1 MRAGD
6 REGGRGKATPT
17 FRFLLV
23 VLLAGQTLGT
33 MATSMLPAVA
43 PKVAE
48 TYGVHSSLIG
58 YQISLL
64 ALAMV
69 VSLMFGG
76 NLTVRWGACRVTQA
90 GLALLT
96 LGSIVAV
103 LPHVSLVFAS
113 AIALG
118 LGYGLITPSHSHL
131 LARFAPSHNRNFIF
145 SLKQTGVPLGGIGA
159 AVITPPVAVAF
170 GWQWALIGNALA
182 MFLLIALLERAR
194 AYWDEDRQPAA
205 RMVGNPFGG
214 VAIIW
219 RSPALRLL
227 SIAGACFVIVQICLS
242 TFTVVLF
249 AEDMQLG
256 LVQAGIVLMASQLGG
271 VTGRVFWGWLADL
284 TRNCFGMLAI
294 LAAVMTAASLTCIA
308 ITPAWPILASCALF
322 FVLGSTASGWN
333 GAFLAEVARL
343 SERRDISS
351 ATGGSL
357 VVVNSGKLVGPIA
370 FANAYAFG
378 GSYALAFTLLA
389 IPAAAG
395 LVCLL
400 AARASVPQI
409 SPGETRA

>member
-1 MRAGD
+1 
-6 REGGRGKATPT
+6 
-17 FRFLLV
+17 
-23 VLLAGQTLGT
+23 
-33 MATSMLPAVA
+33 MLPAVA

-131 LARFAPSHNRNFIF
+131 LARFAPGHNRNFIF

-159 AVITPPVAVAF
+159 AVITPPVALAF

-182 MFLLIALLERAR
+182 MFLLIALLERGR

-205 RMVGNPFGG
+205 RMVGNPFSG
-214 VAIIW
+214 VGIIW

-227 SIAGACFVIVQICLS
+227 SIAGACFVIRHARDSGGRDDRGEPRVHRHHAGVADPRLVRALLRPRLDRKRLERRVSRRGRAAQRAPRHIERNRRLAGS
-242 TFTVVLF
+242 GEQRQARGPDRVRQRLRLRR
-249 AEDMQLG
+249 QLRARLHSARDSRGGRPRLPACRARKRATG
-256 LVQAGIVLMASQLGG
+256 LAG
-271 VTGRVFWGWLADL
+271 
-284 TRNCFGMLAI
+284 RN
-294 LAAVMTAASLTCIA
+294 TS
-308 ITPAWPILASCALF
+308 
-322 FVLGSTASGWN
+322 
-333 GAFLAEVARL
+333 VARDRVHRNMHL
-343 SERRDISS
+343 S
-351 ATGGSL
+351 
-357 VVVNSGKLVGPIA
+357 GPD
-370 FANAYAFG
+370 
-378 GSYALAFTLLA
+378 
-389 IPAAAG
+389 
-395 LVCLL
+395 
-400 AARASVPQI
+400 
-409 SPGETRA
+409 